1 MPLQGAETLLCG
13 SPRVSL
19 RLPWA
24 MCSIGLSARACQI
37 RNLNDIIYALMP
49 QKKLTYEQAMQRLE
63 TIVQGFEQNTLE
75 LDQLTAQ
82 LAEAQQLIKM
92 CNDKLQ
98 QVETDVKQILNNEQ
112 E

>member
-1 MPLQGAETLLCG
+1 MKWWTKE
-13 SPRVSL
+13 SL
-19 RLPWA
+19 VAFALHDD
-24 MCSIGLSARACQI
+24 SARACQI

-63 TIVQGFEQNTLE
+63 TIVEGFEQNTLE

>member
-1 MPLQGAETLLCG
+1 MIQ
-13 SPRVSL
+13 SV
-19 RLPWA
+19 LP
-24 MCSIGLSARACQI
+24 CQI
-37 RNLNDIIYALMP
+37 RNFNYIVIYALMP

>member
-1 MPLQGAETLLCG
+1 MIQTPLLCK
-13 SPRVSL
+13 
-19 RLPWA
+19 
-24 MCSIGLSARACQI
+24 I

>member
-1 MPLQGAETLLCG
+1 
-13 SPRVSL
+13 
-19 RLPWA
+19 
-24 MCSIGLSARACQI
+24 
-37 RNLNDIIYALMP
+37 MP

-82 LAEAQQLIKM
+82 LAEAQRLIKM

>member
-1 MPLQGAETLLCG
+1 MPLQGATAPTRDTQGVASLALG
-13 SPRVSL
+13 YGLHWAFSPH
-19 RLPWA
+19 LP
-24 MCSIGLSARACQI
+24 I
-37 RNLNDIIYALMP
+37 RNLNYIIYALMP

>member
-1 MPLQGAETLLCG
+1 
-13 SPRVSL
+13 
-19 RLPWA
+19 
-24 MCSIGLSARACQI
+24 
-37 RNLNDIIYALMP
+37 MP

-92 CNDKLQ
+92 CNDELQ

>member
-1 MPLQGAETLLCG
+1 MVAFALHDDSVLAPL
-13 SPRVSL
+13 P
-19 RLPWA
+19 
-24 MCSIGLSARACQI
+24 I
-37 RNLNDIIYALMP
+37 RNLNYIIYALMS